1 MNHLSCFFVFWQWF
15 TPEGFQSL
23 FALIG
28 RNGQGIG
35 TSALSVYVKNLD
47 NLPGL
52 SEDERQAIDL
62 FLDDLYEKMDH
73 VSGQFLNCEGSGLYA
88 MQSSCKLL

>member
-1 MNHLSCFFVFWQWF
+1 
-15 TPEGFQSL
+15 
-23 FALIG
+23 
-28 RNGQGIG
+28 
-35 TSALSVYVKNLD
+35 VYVKNLD